1 MIPVTYI
8 SSAGNTYQLHSKNG
22 VVHKRLPYR
31 SWSWKPRTTELEQGV
46 RVSGFTR
53 AAAQYKSELLF
64 YGSVEEQTELIND
77 MHDDFE
83 GDMRRKKTGRI
94 IVEGQYL
101 DCYVIGVD
109 ARHNNG
115 VTTDNIQIYAP
126 YPYWMQ
132 EQKIVLDASAVTGG
146 EFLDFPYDFE
156 YDFTAPVMGRKIV
169 KSDFPFT
176 SEFQMV
182 IYGLAVNPRIT
193 INDYPYTLYATIPQG
208 AYVIIDS
215 KQKSIMMYNVNGT
228 RTDLFNFRNKTESIF
243 QKIPAGDLDI
253 AWDSSYGVDITVYR
267 ERSEPKGALA

>member
-22 VVHKRLPYR
+22 VVHKRLPFR

-53 AAAQYKSELLF
+53 GPAQYKSELLF

-77 MHDDFE
+77 LHDDFE

-132 EQKIVLDASAVTGG
+132 EQKVTLEASSVTVGA
-146 EFLDFPYDFE
+146 FLDYPYDYE
-156 YDFTAPVMGRKIV
+156 YDYTAPVMGKKIV

-176 SEFQMV
+176 SEYQMV
-182 IYGLAVNPRIT
+182 IYGLAVNPQIV
-193 INDYPYTLYATIPQG
+193 INGYPYTLYATIPAG

-215 KQKSIMMYNVNGT
+215 KQKTIMMYNTNGT
-228 RTDLFNFRNKTESIF
+228 QTDLFNFRNKTESIF
-243 QKIPAGDLDI
+243 QKIPAGDLEI
-253 AWDSSYGVDITVYR
+253 QWDSSYGVDLTIFR

>member
-8 SSAGNTYQLHSKNG
+8 SSAGNTYQLHSKAG

-31 SWSWKPRTTELEQGV
+31 AWTWKPRGTELEHGV
-46 RVSGFTR
+46 RVAGFSR
-53 AAAQYKSELLF
+53 SAAQYKAELLL
-64 YGSVEEQTELIND
+64 YGTKEEQEELID
-77 MHDDFE
+77 SLHDDFE

-109 ARHNNG
+109 ARHNKG
-115 VTTDNIQIYAP
+115 VTTDSIQIYAP

-132 EQKIVLDASAVTGG
+132 EQKIVLDASSIPAGG
-146 EFLDFPYDFE
+146 FLDFPYDFA

-169 KSDFPFT
+169 KSDFPFD

-182 IYGLAVNPRIT
+182 IYGLAVNPRIV
-193 INDYPYTLYATIPQG
+193 INGYPYTLYATIPQG
-208 AYVIIDS
+208 AYVIVNS

-253 AWDSSYGVDITVYR
+253 AWDSSYGVDITVFR
-267 ERSEPKGALA
+267 ERSEPKGVLA

>member
-101 DCYVIGVD
+101 DCYVISVD

-115 VTTDNIQIYAP
+115 VTTDDIQIYAP

-132 EQKIVLDASAVTGG
+132 EQKIVLNASAVTGG

-215 KQKSIMMYNVNGT
+215 KQKSIMMYNTNGT

-253 AWDSSYGVDITVYR
+253 AWDSSYGVDITVFR

>member
-22 VVHKRLPYR
+22 VLHKRLPFR

-53 AAAQYKSELLF
+53 GAAQFKSELLF

-77 MHDDFE
+77 LHDDFE

-94 IVEGQYL
+94 IVEGQYI

-109 ARHNNG
+109 ACHNKG
-115 VTTDNIQIYAP
+115 VTTDSIQIYAP

-132 EQKIVLDASAVTGG
+132 EQKIVLDASSVTVGS
-146 EFLDFPYDFE
+146 FLDFEYDFE

-169 KSDFPFT
+169 KSGFPFT

-193 INDYPYTLYATIPQG
+193 INGYPYILYATIPQG

-215 KQKSIMMYNVNGT
+215 KQKSIMMYNTNGT

-253 AWDSSYGVDITVYR
+253 AWDSAYGVEITVFR

>member
-101 DCYVIGVD
+101 DCYVISVD

-115 VTTDNIQIYAP
+115 VTTDDIQIYAP

-132 EQKIVLDASAVTGG
+132 EQKIVLNASAVTGG
-146 EFLDFPYDFE
+146 EFLDFSYDFE

-215 KQKSIMMYNVNGT
+215 KQKSIMMYNTNGT

-253 AWDSSYGVDITVYR
+253 AWDSSYGVDITVFR

>member
-1 MIPVTYI
+1 MIPVTYV
-8 SSAGNTYQLHSKNG
+8 SSAGNTYQLHSKYG

-77 MHDDFE
+77 LHDEFE

-109 ARHNNG
+109 ARYKDG
-115 VTTDNIQIYAP
+115 ATTDEIQIYAP

-132 EQKIVLDASAVTGG
+132 EQKVVLEASSVTEG
-146 EFLDFPYDFE
+146 EFLDYE
-156 YDFTAPVMGRKIV
+156 YDYEYDYTAPVMGQKII
-169 KSDFPFT
+169 KSDFPFA
-176 SEFQMV
+176 SEYQMV

-193 INDYPYTLYATIPQG
+193 INGYPYILYATIPAG
-208 AYVIIDS
+208 AYVIVDS
-215 KQKSIMMYNVNGT
+215 KQKSIMMYNTNGT
-228 RTDLFNFRNKTESIF
+228 RTDLFNFRNKSQTIF
-243 QKIPAGDLDI
+243 NKIPAGDLEI
-253 AWDSSYGVDITVYR
+253 TWDSSYGVDLTIFR